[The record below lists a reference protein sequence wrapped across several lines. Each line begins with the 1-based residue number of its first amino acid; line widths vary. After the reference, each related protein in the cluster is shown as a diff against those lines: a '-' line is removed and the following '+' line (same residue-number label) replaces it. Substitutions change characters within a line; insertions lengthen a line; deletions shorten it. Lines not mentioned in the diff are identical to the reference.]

1 MHYPSPLYFLSSHP
15 SLCVACIIIKCQLG
29 TTALFCFRQ
38 YQPKRRQIVIDFEMI
53 EKNINSDIVGP
64 ATTSHDIDADIAD
77 HMSQMAVSAAAT
89 SSVYP

>member
-1 MHYPSPLYFLSSHP
+1 M
-15 SLCVACIIIKCQLG
+15 
-29 TTALFCFRQ
+29 
-38 YQPKRRQIVIDFEMI
+38 IDFEMI